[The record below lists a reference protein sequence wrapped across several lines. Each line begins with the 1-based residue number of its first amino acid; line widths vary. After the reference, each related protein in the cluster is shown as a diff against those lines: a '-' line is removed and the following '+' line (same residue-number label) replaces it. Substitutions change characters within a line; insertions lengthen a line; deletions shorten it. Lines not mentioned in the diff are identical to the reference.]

1 MFPIGEIKFLDSA
14 TDPNELYPGTT
25 WELIQGKFL
34 VGYDEDDQDFNTID
48 KTGGEKTVALTSRQ
62 IPGTYWHTDNLGDSI
77 NSAFNPGNHYGM
89 NSSPE
94 KSTATEGHNNL
105 PPYQVVYIWKR
116 TA

>member
-14 TDPNELYPGTT
+14 TDPNDLYPGTT

-34 VGYDEDDQDFNTID
+34 VGYDEDDQDFNAID

-62 IPGTYWHTDNLGDSI
+62 IPGIYWHTDNLGDSI
-77 NSAFNPGNHYGM
+77 GSAFNPGNHYGI

-94 KSTATEGHNNL
+94 RGTATEGHNNL

-116 TA
+116 IA